1 MLINPLYKIDN
12 FDQLQTE
19 VLDII
24 EKYGSNE
31 LQIICQGL
39 EKDVENWKDG
49 TGRIEELEIAE
60 EQRYINLHPYL
71 SNSVIESLIN
81 KHNGFRTRIMI
92 MPPNKTYSV
101 HADPTPRIHIPI
113 LTNDESW
120 MIWPHHSQCK
130 RLTPGFAFWTDTTK
144 KHTFINGGLTDRI
157 HIVMCVN
164 ADILSS
170 D

>member
-24 EKYGSNE
+24 EKYGPNE

-49 TGRIEELEIAE
+49 TGRIEELEVSE
-60 EQRYINLHPYL
+60 EQQYINLHPYL
-71 SNSVIESLIN
+71 SNSIIESLIN

-101 HADPTPRIHIPI
+101 HSDPTPRIHIPI
-113 LTNDESW
+113 VTNDESW

-164 ADILSS
+164 ETNP
-170 D
+170 